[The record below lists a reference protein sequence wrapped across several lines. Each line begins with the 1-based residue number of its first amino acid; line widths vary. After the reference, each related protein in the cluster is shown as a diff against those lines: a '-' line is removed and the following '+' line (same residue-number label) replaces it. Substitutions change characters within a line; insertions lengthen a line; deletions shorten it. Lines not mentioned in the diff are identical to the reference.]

1 MNMAKLESPSAERN
15 KHPIWLVVRDE
26 VLPDLEGDELKVL
39 EIASGAGVHAHYL
52 TSQFLLQ
59 GGRSWI
65 WQPADTDARYM
76 ASVQA
81 YIDEDPTL
89 NKVILPPVRLTLDET
104 GITENETKAMFRNR
118 TFDLIFNVNMIHISP
133 WSATQGLMK
142 LAGEKLRSGGVLFL
156 YGPYRVGGKCVE
168 SNE

>member
-15 KHPIWLVVRDE
+15 KHPIWQVVRDE
-26 VLPDLEGDELKVL
+26 VLPDLEGDELEVL
-39 EIASGAGVHAHYL
+39 EIASGAGIHAHYL

-59 GGRSWI
+59 GGRCWR

-104 GITENETKAMFRNR
+104 GIIENETKTLLRNK

-156 YGPYRVGGKCVE
+156 YGPYRVDGKCVE